1 MARSQNQKLK
11 LLYLMKIFC
20 EQTDPDHPM
29 SLSDIISQLEK
40 YGITSERKS
49 LYDDFECLRLFGADI
64 EYEKNKGY
72 YIAERAFELPELQL
86 LVDAVQ
92 SSKFITYRKSVELIK
107 KLENLA
113 GSHDA
118 KKLQRQVYVA
128 NRVKTMNESIYYSV
142 DSINSA
148 ISENVRIKFK
158 YFDWDENKKRKLRYN
173 GKEYRVS
180 PWALVWNDENYYM
193 VAYDTEKGIIKH
205 YRVDKMLN
213 ISLDKEKRDG
223 EKMFENF
230 DVALYSRTMFGMF
243 GGEEETVSLRCR
255 NTKANVIIDRF
266 GKDVTFF
273 KDDDEHFIVN
283 VKVSV
288 SPVFLTWIMNFGSDI
303 KIVSPQSVI
312 RDLKALAKDVLC
324 QYE

>member
-1 MARSQNQKLK
+1 
-11 LLYLMKIFC
+11 
-20 EQTDPDHPM
+20 
-29 SLSDIISQLEK
+29 
-40 YGITSERKS
+40 
-49 LYDDFECLRLFGADI
+49 
-64 EYEKNKGY
+64 
-72 YIAERAFELPELQL
+72 
-86 LVDAVQ
+86 

-312 RDLKALAKDVLC
+312 RELKALAKDVLC